1 MKSVTNCLTTF
12 SMAALIVSGM
22 PHAEAC
28 TRVLYETGT
37 GTYIVG
43 RSMDWNDL
51 QMATDF
57 WTFPRGMQ
65 RDGGVGP
72 GSINWTSKY
81 GSVIVSV
88 YDLATSD
95 GINEAG
101 MAGNLL
107 YLAESDFGDA
117 AARGK
122 PTLSVG
128 AWLQYLLDNYG
139 TVAETV
145 EAMRADPFTVV
156 SANAPNGRPGIGAYR
171 AVRPQR

>member
-1 MKSVTNCLTTF
+1 MKWLTKCLTTF
-12 SMAALIVSGM
+12 SASAMMAIAM

-37 GTYIVG
+37 GTYITG

-51 QMATDF
+51 HMQTDF
-57 WTFPRGMQ
+57 WVFPRGMK

-72 GSINWTSKY
+72 SSITWTSKY
-81 GSVIVSV
+81 GSVIISA

-95 GINEAG
+95 GVNEAG

-107 YLAESDFGDA
+107 YLAESDFGNP

-122 PTLSVG
+122 PTIRG
-128 AWLQYLLDNYG
+128 R
-139 TVAETV
+139 VAPV
-145 EAMRADPFTVV
+145 LARQLRNRCGD
-156 SANAPNGRPGIGAYR
+156 GRGH
-171 AVRPQR
+171 AVRSLHGGYRECSQREGSLRAHLDLRSHR